1 MTSCWQDDPDARPTF
16 TDLRDQLKDM
26 ETMHKVRL
34 EMNIIPMT
42 FFSCKREWKL
52 GCEHSL
58 YRQWFIQTSEEH
70 PLISTCWY
78 NTEFFSVVSPW
89 FHDGYSW
96 KLSLR
101 VLFSIESLTISASKI
116 LDNNRLCRLNKRE
129 LDDCK
134 KTHCKV
140 EVKQR
145 IKWCIAV
152 NSILSLLLLLWACF
166 DHISWCK
173 SGNHLVSYTFP
184 HFLSYAEADQHENVR
199 QAVVCKRGRLTCVV
213 EHTSSLFNRQL
224 AGLITKCLGH

>member
-1 MTSCWQDDPDARPTF
+1 MTSCWQNDPDARPTF

-34 EMNIIPMT
+34 EMNITPMT

-101 VLFSIESLTISASKI
+101 VLFSIESLTVSASKI

-152 NSILSLLLLLWACF
+152 NSILSLLYYYE
-166 DHISWCK
+166 
-173 SGNHLVSYTFP
+173 LV
-184 HFLSYAEADQHENVR
+184 
-199 QAVVCKRGRLTCVV
+199 
-213 EHTSSLFNRQL
+213 
-224 AGLITKCLGH
+224 LITSHDAKVETIWFHILSHIFFPMQRLINMKMYDKQLYANVEDWLV